1 MINKWFHNLYTMQ
14 SNHEGYI
21 LPFKGNYISTQVKS
35 MNETNI
41 WIMLLKLSL
50 NGNQNKYNLRIT
62 IESWREIPNPALMF
76 EMPQKCLRKKLYFQL
91 KMII

>member
-1 MINKWFHNLYTMQ
+1 
-14 SNHEGYI
+14 
-21 LPFKGNYISTQVKS
+21 

-41 WIMLLKLSL
+41 WILLLKLSL

-76 EMPQKCLRKKLYFQL
+76 EMPQKCLRKKIVLPVKNDYL
-91 KMII
+91 KQ

>member
-1 MINKWFHNLYTMQ
+1 MQ

-41 WIMLLKLSL
+41 WILLLKLSL

-62 IESWREIPNPALMF
+62 IES
-76 EMPQKCLRKKLYFQL
+76 
-91 KMII
+91 